1 LAYRFESLVNGNR
14 SDTEDPQWGQVHL
27 LSPQAGPSTTV
38 NSLKLV
44 QDEITS
50 TLRLVDQDR
59 LMELTDAFADRTR
72 RWFVSG
78 QGRSRLVASMAAM
91 RLMHVGFDVHLTGEV
106 TATSIG
112 QGDCLLVLSGSG
124 ETPVSLHLAR
134 RAADLGARVLAITT
148 REDSSLAAIADV
160 VVAVPVQGSR
170 QFGKSLFEQASMV
183 LLDALIIDLTQDD
196 PHTYKTMSRR
206 HTNLELRQ

>member
-1 LAYRFESLVNGNR
+1 M
-14 SDTEDPQWGQVHL
+14 
-27 LSPQAGPSTTV
+27 

-44 QDEITS
+44 QDEIAS

-59 LMELTDAFADRTR
+59 LVELTDAFADRTR

-78 QGRSRLVASMAAM
+78 QGRSGSSPAWPAM
-91 RLMHVGFDVHLTGEV
+91 RVGFDVHL
-106 TATSIG
+106 
-112 QGDCLLVLSGSG
+112 
-124 ETPVSLHLAR
+124 AR
-134 RAADLGARVLAITT
+134 RGPRDLGARVLAITT

-170 QFGKSLFEQASMV
+170 QFGKSLFEQASLI

-196 PHTYKTMSRR
+196 PHAYKTMSRR
-206 HTNLELRQ
+206 HTNLE

>member
-1 LAYRFESLVNGNR
+1 
-14 SDTEDPQWGQVHL
+14 
-27 LSPQAGPSTTV
+27 V

-59 LMELTDAFADRTR
+59 LVELTDAFADRTR

-78 QGRSRLVASMAAM
+78 QGRYRLVASMAAM

-106 TATSIG
+106 AATSIG
-112 QGDCLLVLSGSG
+112 QGDCMLMLSASG

-134 RAADLGARVLAITT
+134 RAADRGARVLAITT
-148 REDSSLAAIADV
+148 REDGSLAAIADV

-170 QFGKSLFEQASMV
+170 QFGKSLFEQASI
-183 LLDALIIDLTQDD
+183 A
-196 PHTYKTMSRR
+196 YKTMSRR

>member
-1 LAYRFESLVNGNR
+1 
-14 SDTEDPQWGQVHL
+14 
-27 LSPQAGPSTTV
+27 V
-38 NSLKLV
+38 NSLTLV
-44 QDEITS
+44 QDEIAS
-50 TLRLVDQDR
+50 TLRLVDADR
-59 LMELTDAFADRTR
+59 LVELVDAFADRTR

-112 QGDCLLVLSGSG
+112 EGDCLLMLSASS

-148 REDSSLAAIADV
+148 REDSTLAAIADV
-160 VVAVPVQGSR
+160 VVAVPAQGSR
-170 QFGKSLFEQASMV
+170 QFGGSLFEQASLV

-196 PHTYKTMSRR
+196 PHAYDVMRRR
-206 HTNLELRQ
+206 HTNLE